1 MVRSKWKGPYIEQKL
16 LKQIIK
22 NINSKGKSYSYI
34 KTRSKESYIMPFFVG
49 LNFQVYNGKNYIKLK
64 INDNMI
70 GYKLGEFVATRKKRN

>member
-49 LNFQVYNGKNYIKLK
+49 LNLQVYNGKKYIKLR

-70 GYKLGEFVATRKKRN
+70 GYKLGEFITTRKKRN

>member
-49 LNFQVYNGKNYIKLK
+49 LSFQVYNGKNYIKLK